1 MTITVGD
8 VISNV
13 AQHFGLDPILCQA
26 DAWIESGMT
35 ANRVQVGVPL
45 SEAGLGL
52 FQLTPGGELP
62 PNWTQAEAFNPANNC
77 EIALAEFA
85 GILQH
90 FPGAPAGAIAFLA
103 QRPYTTIKPYPTTPG
118 EAMLTTYAQDVQAVY
133 NAVRAGRAPTGF
145 EAAANV
151 PAGIPLPYPPAPV
164 PQPLEVEMLF
174 IAESPTG
181 EAMFLYDV
189 ESKTR
194 RGLSQ
199 PASVTLL
206 EAVGIKNYGAT
217 LDKSVLV
224 GFTPGANWD

>member
-1 MTITVGD
+1 
-8 VISNV
+8 
-13 AQHFGLDPILCQA
+13 
-26 DAWIESGMT
+26 
-35 ANRVQVGVPL
+35 
-45 SEAGLGL
+45 
-52 FQLTPGGELP
+52 
-62 PNWTQAEAFNPANNC
+62 
-77 EIALAEFA
+77 
-85 GILQH
+85 
-90 FPGAPAGAIAFLA
+90 
-103 QRPYTTIKPYPTTPG
+103 
-118 EAMLTTYAQDVQAVY
+118 
-133 NAVRAGRAPTGF
+133 
-145 EAAANV
+145 
-151 PAGIPLPYPPAPV
+151 
-164 PQPLEVEMLF
+164 MLF